1 MVRALVAAA
10 TLALLAAPAG
20 AEPRTFIIPD
30 DDGYGLGDCLT
41 QGPTSSCGRMVA
53 DAWCVTQGHGRAA
66 GFGRSDAKETT
77 ATVGSSIPVKA
88 GALFVT
94 CE

>member
-10 TLALLAAPAG
+10 TLALLVTPAG
-20 AEPRTFIIPD
+20 AEPRTFIVPD
-30 DDGYGLGDCLT
+30 NDGYGLGDCLT

-53 DAWCVTQGHGRAA
+53 DAWCSTQGLGRSA

-77 ATVGSSIPVKA
+77 ATAGPGAPVKA
-88 GALFVT
+88 GALYVT